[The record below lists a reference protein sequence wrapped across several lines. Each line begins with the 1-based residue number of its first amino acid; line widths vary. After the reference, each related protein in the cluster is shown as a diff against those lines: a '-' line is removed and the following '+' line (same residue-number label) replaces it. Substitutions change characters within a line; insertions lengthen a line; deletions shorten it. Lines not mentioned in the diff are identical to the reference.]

1 MRCFGE
7 TKVSSSHLTKIF
19 WNLTSEFGISK
30 VRTKIMQLGA
40 KRGLWHD
47 EVHANG
53 KVVKLKSKISNS
65 FVKWIGETL
74 ILSNSHICQKWLFDN
89 SDFLERKKT
98 VGKAAGEAKP
108 HVTTD
113 SSVLMLPT
121 SSSLLYALSLSLGP
135 TRFSCGSG
143 LRCLALQ
150 GRPVPPATHR
160 CPSSLRP
167 PILFFA
173 VPASKAAK
181 LLPSPPLSLFLSVP
195 RVDPPA
201 THPRERRATSRIEHH
216 PPAHHVSNPL
226 LAPSSSL
233 VIFRSLCRCLDQS
246 AADLIRCLPGHH
258 YFRRAC

>member
-1 MRCFGE
+1 
-7 TKVSSSHLTKIF
+7 V
-19 WNLTSEFGISK
+19 
-30 VRTKIMQLGA
+30 QLGA

-89 SDFLERKKT
+89 SNFLERKKT
-98 VGKAAGEAKP
+98 VGKAAGACILAGEAKP

-195 RVDPPA
+195 RVDLPA
-201 THPRERRATSRIEHH
+201 EHPRAAGHFENQAHHH
-216 PPAHHVSNPL
+216 PPTM
-226 LAPSSSL
+226 
-233 VIFRSLCRCLDQS
+233 
-246 AADLIRCLPGHH
+246 
-258 YFRRAC
+258 